1 MSVQVFYKNKAKS
14 SGLGVIAI
22 FGDEKF
28 QPKNLSATFSK
39 NEKVS
44 QNLGIW
50 VPVSICKKR
59 LKIDFLSTL

>member
-28 QPKNLSATFSK
+28 QTKNLSATFSK
-39 NEKVS
+39 NETS
-44 QNLGIW
+44 YIQ
-50 VPVSICKKR
+50 
-59 LKIDFLSTL
+59 KILSSLFSSYFDIV

>member
-28 QPKNLSATFSK
+28 QTKNLSATFSK
-39 NEKVS
+39 K
-44 QNLGIW
+44 GILE
-50 VPVSICKKR
+50 IFEA
-59 LKIDFLSTL
+59 L